1 MIRYDTVQ
9 VTKFEK
15 MCERFWQWFAVQWNE
30 QDRTCFETFEVL
42 PELQGKDYDRE
53 KKCKYFETIVD

>member
-1 MIRYDTVQ
+1 